1 MIIEKRMESDEDRQ
15 EVTRSQ
21 TVTNS
26 LFVGRTA
33 ELLKL
38 VKKEAKQNA

>member
-1 MIIEKRMESDEDRQ
+1 MIIEKRMESSDENGQ
-15 EVTRSQ
+15 EVTRLQ

-38 VKKEAKQNA
+38 VKKEAK